1 MEDSTA
7 ISEYSEQQ
15 KLADDLT
22 VEAREIV
29 RRHETGFG
37 RLGVILRTM
46 QDDELWGIVPEPG
59 THHTYRSFSHWVKG
73 IGSRSES
80 YCWAALK
87 AARELCDLKDE
98 DLSQMGHDNVQTM
111 IQIPQSMRPA
121 VAQAAKELKPEHFV
135 SHVDR
140 QFPSLHLEQRKAMR
154 IRPSESTAGRIK
166 DALDEARHRGA
177 QTDSAAWES
186 IAEAALEWWAH
197 MDRVNVIARG
207 TPATMRVN

>member
-59 THHTYRSFSHWVKG
+59 TRHTYRSFSHWVKG

-111 IQIPQSMRPA
+111 IQIPQSIRPV
-121 VAQAAKELKPEHFV
+121 VAQAAKTLKPENFV
-135 SHVDR
+135 AHVDR
-140 QFPSLHLEQRKAMR
+140 QFPDLHLEHRKAMR
-154 IRPSESTAGRIK
+154 IKPLETTAGRIK
-166 DALDEARHRGA
+166 EALDEARRSGA
-177 QTDSAAWES
+177 KTDSEAWET
-186 IAEAALEWWAH
+186 IADWALEWRAH
-197 MDRVNVIARG
+197 CERVNVIARG
-207 TPATMRVN
+207 TPASARVM